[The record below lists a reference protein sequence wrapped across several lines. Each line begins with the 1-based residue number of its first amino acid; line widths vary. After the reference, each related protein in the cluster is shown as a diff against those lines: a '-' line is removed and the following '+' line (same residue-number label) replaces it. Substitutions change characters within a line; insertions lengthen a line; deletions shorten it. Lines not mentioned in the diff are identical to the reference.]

1 MPFLMNNIK
10 KKWQCLF
17 LSSTVR
23 DPLPSQV
30 MIQTIPTV
38 VPATAENGD
47 KITMQLAKII
57 TIPCQLQPAGGC
69 SGRRGMGHSPA
80 SISLFGAP
88 LTVRAL
94 APVNMV
100 PGTQVVRLAM
110 PSQQGHRQTLVSQAG
125 GVAGGVVTVSA
136 ASQTTRPPHIISGII
151 EAKELLVVGVDGGK
165 AGSFQMQAIQV
176 PRPAQH
182 HPAEEKADG
191 VVLIP
196 TSIKTEE
203 VDCPV

>member
-1 MPFLMNNIK
+1 
-10 KKWQCLF
+10 
-17 LSSTVR
+17 
-23 DPLPSQV
+23 

-38 VPATAENGD
+38 MPATAENGD

-69 SGRRGMGHSPA
+69 SGRRGVGHSPA
-80 SISLFGAP
+80 SISLFGGP

-125 GVAGGVVTVSA
+125 GVVTVSA
-136 ASQTTRPPHIISGII
+136 ASQMTRPPHISGII

-165 AGSFQMQAIQV
+165 AGSYQIQAIQV

-182 HPAEEKADG
+182 HPTEEKADG